1 MRWEAQLIQP
11 RAGQPDAGTGRVS
24 PKAQTEAATSFAAPE
39 AGAPH
44 PHSRELV
51 SIPGLLSSVRTPEF
65 EGITFHE
72 VLAKSALNK
81 VPASSNMP
89 FTWTINPYRGCTHA
103 CVYCFARKTHTY
115 LDFDAGTDFD
125 SQVVVKRNLVEVL
138 RAELRRPS
146 WKREHV
152 ALGTNTDPYQRAEG
166 RYRLM
171 PGIIEALAE
180 SGTPFSILTKG
191 TLLARD
197 AELIMAA
204 AQRVPVGVGMS
215 IAMTN
220 DQLSES
226 IEPGTPSPTARLRLV
241 ERLSAA
247 GVDCS
252 VMAMP
257 ILPWLSDSDEALDA
271 LIGRVAAAGAND
283 ITVGP
288 LHLRP
293 GAREWFMTWLAQNHR
308 ELVPRYQQ
316 LYGRGAVASREYRQ
330 WLSARVREMTRRH
343 GINRGG
349 WELRKPEQA
358 ATVATGASPPSVP
371 ATPQLPEQSTL
382 F

>member
-11 RAGQPDAGTGRVS
+11 HAGQPDAGTGRVS
-24 PKAQTEAATSFAAPE
+24 PKALTGSAASLAAPG

-44 PHSRELV
+44 PHTRELV
-51 SIPGLLSSVRTPEF
+51 SIPGLLSTVRAPEF

-81 VPASSNMP
+81 VPASSKMP

-125 SQVVVKRNLVEVL
+125 SQVVVKRNLVDIL

-197 AELIMAA
+197 AELITAA
-204 AQRVPVGVGMS
+204 AQRVPVGVGLS

-252 VMAMP
+252 IMAMP

-330 WLSARVREMTRRH
+330 WLSGRVRELTRRH
-343 GINRGG
+343 GMNRSG
-349 WELRKPEQA
+349 WELRQPEQA
-358 ATVATGASPPSVP
+358 AQAAI
-371 ATPQLPEQSTL
+371 APQPNTAPEQSAM